1 MVIFLNLDG
10 SCENV
15 SPQRVFQ
22 GSNNVTDV
30 TVVAPYANS
39 TAMQIGFILPNGLY
53 WQNETDGARYMPMEF
68 IKQDVTTKANVW
80 RYTLQG
86 SVTEQVGELYI
97 AINALTNDGNTTSY
111 MIRQDIEESVLPNL
125 PSAPEPSVYE
135 LLQLYISRLDSRT
148 ANVPN
153 LVASIQKVKGASN
166 AFTYTDN
173 SGVESAPIV
182 IGGGED
188 VPVSQ
193 STASTVS
200 IPASAWQPVYAADG
214 TTVTGY
220 TYTITASMHGQ
231 MRDGATADDLWTSFD
246 EVSGTDYTGVY
257 AEYKVNTVGDITIS
271 VSQPVAMTVR
281 VWNGKGL
288 RGETGNNGQDG
299 ASIVGVRTIGSEV
312 IAPGTQTRTYLVPV
326 IKQGVQTWDGEQFY
340 VTVKNGEDGNA
351 IRYIQQGRTETVGS
365 MTRTYFTVVYTKSA
379 REEFYVD
386 AAMGTPGRDGRNGRG
401 VMNLRVTGVSESDGY
416 TVNTVRQ
423 DFTDGSHYDMEIKAK
438 NGEDVEARAAI
449 AAETKRAEEA
459 ENQIKEKI
467 SGIESVI
474 PSSASESNKLADQAF
489 VNSSINNMAAFYI
502 TSNAQGDAF
511 ATHAALIAATVF
523 YSGGKERVPT
533 QNDYATVLADETKP
547 KGVDGSYPTTRYVY
561 QTATTGGTYPDGQW
575 DFQYVVNNTSLTQA
589 QINAINSGITKEIV
603 DGLKQGGVTGVKGAA
618 ETVYKTG
625 NVNLTPENIG
635 SVNKAGDTMTGSLEI
650 TGTNPGGWSL
660 KATGDVGGDRLYEGD
675 VRVYSPNNL
684 PAVVKDSG
692 DGRDITFGYS
702 KAGVPWNQVD
712 WLAGWVDGHEIRAIT
727 KPTASDIG
735 AEPALRET
743 VIDATGL
750 DENTWYPVTI
760 PLWTN
765 KLCTIE
771 IRNALDDGNGNP
783 SWSTHAEGF
792 SAFAKWSVRGN
803 GWGSTAQN
811 RAIREITWSF
821 ADNVFGEIGQLSH
834 SSNEYIYVRGGAKY
848 HFHCSEGAGT
858 PILRTSTFTQSEES
872 ISPTTTHSMNYMLNA
887 IDTGQVNAEIY
898 DNKQRVFSPNNPQ
911 AYLPSV
917 NGNVSLQYN
926 GFWTSSSEPPYVM
939 VGDSG
944 SPLPMKYMHI
954 NSNFYTAQRP
964 FGGKRISGT
973 VSSGGQITNPTNAM
987 MIVTIW
993 ATETSQYG
1001 TLEIRDANL
1010 GTRAAYVE
1018 GEHAYWGANTLC
1030 ITAVIQGGHNAIAN
1044 GSKVGTINYSAV
1056 CLSYN

>member
-1 MVIFLNLDG
+1 M
-10 SCENV
+10 EN
-15 SPQRVFQ
+15 Q
-22 GSNNVTDV
+22 V
-30 TVVAPYANS
+30 TVVVSSDGRIIHTEQQCVFRRSNKQNRLVALLDFPRLSVVKANFRR
-39 TAMQIGFILPNGLY
+39 ADGVKPNS
-53 WQNETDGARYMPMEF
+53 QYMTYTGEQTYEGESYRAYEYLLTNYQLNATGQLVVSLDVMCD
-68 IKQDVTTKANVW
+68 DVTATVGDFTIDVEASEAGKDDVAPSDPNQ
-80 RYTLQG
+80 YDEALQG
-86 SVTEQVGELYI
+86 L
-97 AINALTNDGNTTSY
+97 
-111 MIRQDIEESVLPNL
+111 IRT
-125 PSAPEPSVYE
+125 
-135 LLQLYISRLDSRT
+135 DSKLIDLT

-153 LVASIQKVKGASN
+153 LVASIQKVKGSSN

-182 IGGGED
+182 IGGGAD

-231 MRDGATADDLWTSFD
+231 MREQTQAKNLWVSFD
-246 EVSGTDYTGVY
+246 EVAGTEYNSDYTGVF
-257 AEYKVNTVGDITIS
+257 AEYKVNNVGDITIS
-271 VSQPVAMTVR
+271 VSQPVAMSVR

-326 IKQGVQTWDGEQFY
+326 IKQGAQTWDGERFY
-340 VTVKNGEDGNA
+340 VAVKNGEEGNG
-351 IRYIQQGRTETVGS
+351 ISYIQQGRTETEGL
-365 MTRTYFTVVYTKSA
+365 MTRTYFTTVYTNGV
-379 REEFYVD
+379 RGEFYVN
-386 AAMGTPGRDGRNGRG
+386 AAKGDPGRNGNNGRG
-401 VMNLRVTGVSESDGY
+401 VMNLRVTDVSESNGY

-423 DFTDGSHYDMEIKAK
+423 DFTDGSHYDMKIKAK
-438 NGEDVEARAAI
+438 NGEDVDVEAREAI
-449 AAETKRAEEA
+449 AAETERARYA
-459 ENQIKEKI
+459 ESEIRGKI
-467 SGIESVI
+467 GEIESVI

-502 TSNAQGDAF
+502 TSNAQGAAF
-511 ATHAALIAATVF
+511 PTRESLLTAQT
-523 YSGGKERVPT
+523 YYYGGEPRTPT
-533 QNDYATVLADETKP
+533 QNDYAIVRADESQP
-547 KGVDGSYPTTRYVY
+547 KGANDSYPTTRYSY
-561 QTATTGGTYPDGQW
+561 QGTEW
-575 DFQYVVNNTSLTQA
+575 SFQYVVNNTSLTQA
-589 QINAINSGITKEIV
+589 QLDAINSGITKEIV
-603 DGLKQGGVTGVKGAA
+603 DGLNAGKVTGVKGNA
-618 ETVYKTG
+618 ESAYRTG
-625 NVNLTPENIG
+625 NVDLTPANIG
-635 SVNKAGDTMTGSLEI
+635 AVNKAGDTMTGRLEI

-660 KATGDVGGDRLYEGD
+660 KASGDVGGDRLYEGD
-675 VRVYSPNNL
+675 VRVWSPNN
-684 PAVVKDSG
+684 
-692 DGRDITFGYS
+692 
-702 KAGVPWNQVD
+702 
-712 WLAGWVDGHEIRAIT
+712 
-727 KPTASDIG
+727 KPTPADIE

-765 KLCTIE
+765 KLYTIE
-771 IRNALDDGNGNP
+771 IRNALYDGNGNP
-783 SWSTHAEGF
+783 SWSTHVAGF

-803 GWGSTAQN
+803 GWGATAQN
-811 RAIREITWSF
+811 RAIREVTWSF

-848 HFHCSEGAGT
+848 HFHCSAGAGT

-872 ISPTTTHSMNYMLNA
+872 ISPTTTHSMNYMRNA
-887 IDTGQVNAEIY
+887 IDAGQVNAEIY

-917 NGNVSLQYN
+917 TGNESVQY
-926 GFWTSSSEPPYVM
+926 GGLWTSSSEPAYVM

-944 SPLPMKYMHI
+944 SPLTMKYEYI
-954 NSNFYTAQRP
+954 NGTFYTKQRP

-973 VSSGGQITNPTNAM
+973 VSSGGQIINPTKAM

-1001 TLEIRDANL
+1001 TLEIRDADL
-1010 GTRAAYVE
+1010 DSRVAYVE

-1030 ITAVIQGGHNAIAN
+1030 LTAVIQGGHNAIVRS
-1044 GSKVGTINYSAV
+1044 SKVGTISYSAV

>member
-1 MVIFLNLDG
+1 M
-10 SCENV
+10 EN
-15 SPQRVFQ
+15 Q
-22 GSNNVTDV
+22 V
-30 TVVAPYANS
+30 TVVVSSDGRIIHTEQQGVFRRSNKQNRLVALLDYPQLSVVKVNFRRADGVKPNS
-39 TAMQIGFILPNGLY
+39 QYMTYTGEQTYEGESYRAYEYLL
-53 WQNETDGARYMPMEF
+53 TDYQLNATGQLVVSLDVMYD
-68 IKQDVTTKANVW
+68 DVTATVGDFTIDVEASEAGKDDVAPSDPNQ
-80 RYTLQG
+80 YDEALQG
-86 SVTEQVGELYI
+86 L
-97 AINALTNDGNTTSY
+97 
-111 MIRQDIEESVLPNL
+111 IRT
-125 PSAPEPSVYE
+125 
-135 LLQLYISRLDSRT
+135 DSKLIDLT

-182 IGGGED
+182 IGGGAD

-231 MRDGATADDLWTSFD
+231 MRDQTQAKNLWVSFD
-246 EVSGTDYTGVY
+246 EVAGTEYNPDYTGVF
-257 AEYKVNTVGDITIS
+257 AEYKVNNVGDITIS
-271 VSQPVAMTVR
+271 VSQPVAMSVR

-449 AAETKRAEEA
+449 AAETERAEDV

-589 QINAINSGITKEIV
+589 QVNAINSGITKELV
-603 DGLKQGGVTGVKGAA
+603 DMIGK
-618 ETVYKTG
+618 G
-625 NVNLTPENIG
+625 NVSSVNGQTGEVTITPANIG
-635 SVNKAGDTMTGSLEI
+635 AVNKAGDTMTGYLEI

-660 KATGDVGGDRLYEGD
+660 KASGDVGGDRLYEGD
-675 VRVYSPNNL
+675 VRVWSPNN
-684 PAVVKDSG
+684 
-692 DGRDITFGYS
+692 
-702 KAGVPWNQVD
+702 
-712 WLAGWVDGHEIRAIT
+712 
-727 KPTASDIG
+727 KPTPADIE

-765 KLCTIE
+765 KLYTIE
-771 IRNALDDGNGNP
+771 IRNALHDGNGNP
-783 SWSTHAEGF
+783 SWSTHVEGF

-926 GFWTSSSEPPYVM
+926 GVWTSSSEPPYVM

-973 VSSGGQITNPTNAM
+973 VSSRGQITNPTNAV

-1010 GTRAAYVE
+1010 GSRVAYVE

-1030 ITAVIQGGHNAIAN
+1030 ITAVIQGGHNAIVN

>member
-22 GSNNVTDV
+22 GSNNVTDI

-39 TAMQIGFILPNGLY
+39 MAMQIGFILPNGLY

-135 LLQLYISRLDSRT
+135 LLQLYISRLDGRT

-188 VPVSQ
+188 APIPVN
-193 STASTVS
+193 TASTVS

-231 MRDGATADDLWTSFD
+231 MRDQTQAKNLWVSFD
-246 EVSGTDYTGVY
+246 EVAGTEYNPDYTGVF
-257 AEYKVNTVGDITIS
+257 AEYKVNIVGDITIS
-271 VSQPVAMTVR
+271 VSKPVAMTVR

-326 IKQGVQTWDGEQFY
+326 IKQGAQTWDGEQFY
-340 VTVKNGEDGNA
+340 VTVKNGEEGNA

-449 AAETKRAEEA
+449 AAETERAEDV
-459 ENQIKEKI
+459 ENQMKEKI

-474 PSSASESNKLADQAF
+474 PTTATEENKLADQAF

-511 ATHAALIAATVF
+511 PTRESLLTAET
-523 YSGGKERVPT
+523 YYYGGEPRVPT
-533 QNDYATVLADETKP
+533 QNDYAIVLADESQP
-547 KGVDGSYPTTRYVY
+547 KGANDSYPTTRYSY
-561 QTATTGGTYPDGQW
+561 QGTGW
-575 DFQYVVNNTSLTQA
+575 SFQYVVNNTSLTQA

-771 IRNALDDGNGNP
+771 IRNALHDGNGNP

-803 GWGSTAQN
+803 GWGATAQN

-973 VSSGGQITNPTNAM
+973 VSSGGQITNPTNAV

-1001 TLEIRDANL
+1001 TLEIRDVNL

-1030 ITAVIQGGHNAIAN
+1030 ITAVIQGGHNAMVK

>member
-231 MRDGATADDLWTSFD
+231 MRDGATEDDLWTSFD

-511 ATHAALIAATVF
+511 PTRESLLIAQT
-523 YSGGKERVPT
+523 YYYGGEPRVPT
-533 QNDYATVLADETKP
+533 QNDYAIVLADESQP
-547 KGVDGSYPTTRYVY
+547 KGANDSYPTTRYSY
-561 QTATTGGTYPDGQW
+561 QGTGW
-575 DFQYVVNNTSLTQA
+575 SFQYVVNNTSLTQA

-803 GWGSTAQN
+803 GWGATAQN

-926 GFWTSSSEPPYVM
+926 GLWTSSSEPPYVM

-954 NSNFYTAQRP
+954 NSNFYTAQSP

-973 VSSGGQITNPTNAM
+973 VSSRGQITNPTNAM

-1001 TLEIRDANL
+1001 TLEILDANL